1 MRSLKDKMTKAKVTK
16 NPKIDNMYSPKKK
29 IEGGKVL
36 AKVKKDKKFKIV
48 NG

>member
-1 MRSLKDKMTKAKVTK
+1 MPKAKKKDKEE
-16 NPKIDNMYSPKKK
+16 NMYSPKKK

-36 AKVKKDKKFKIV
+36 AKIKKAKKFKVI

>member
-1 MRSLKDKMTKAKVTK
+1 MAKAKAK
-16 NPKIDNMYSPKKK
+16 KSPKEENMYSPKKK

-36 AKVKKDKKFKIV
+36 AKIKKDKKFKVV

>member
-1 MRSLKDKMTKAKVTK
+1 MPAKKKTKAKESDSV
-16 NPKIDNMYSPKKK
+16 YSPKRK

-36 AKVKKDKKFKIV
+36 AKVKKAKKFKVV

>member
-1 MRSLKDKMTKAKVTK
+1 MKKAKMAK
-16 NPKIDNMYSPKKK
+16 CCKEENMYSPKKK

-36 AKVKKDKKFKIV
+36 AKIKKAKKFKVV